1 MSPVQ
6 PGSPAAGPDD
16 RGLASAW
23 SWCAGLAL
31 LLLPLLLFD
40 RPYLQDFANHLSRVE
55 LTLAIDDPV
64 IAANYEVLPLRPG
77 NAAFDFFVRT
87 LSAVM
92 APVQAGKLFVI
103 LSLVLIGTGALA
115 LRRSFGLPIDL
126 PAIAALP
133 FLYSASFSFGFLTYL
148 MGMGLA
154 LHAMALWV
162 WTGRGP
168 PVLRVLC
175 VPAAILLATVHFYS
189 LGIFAIFAAA
199 ESWWRLGGA
208 TRWRSPGFWLRG
220 LADGLVFVPSLA
232 VLVFFGESAEL
243 SKTAAIKWSFGK
255 PIDLLIAGMGFGPW
269 WMSLL
274 ALGSWSAIL
283 VAALRDAAIRID
295 PRAALAGGAMLV
307 AFVLLPQRLGDLWSV
322 DWRIL
327 NCAVFVLL
335 AGVTIDRT
343 ARARVNL
350 AVAQILVLLA
360 VMAAA
365 LTSLWMPAVA
375 ARRDVL
381 ALTEAIPPGSRLFWV
396 VTNGATNH
404 RLQSRDYGIY
414 HVASNVAAP
423 RRLLV
428 STTFTLPGQ
437 HPLRF
442 RDPVLRSVGN
452 LSMLGARDL
461 EENLPGRRSPRLDD
475 IVTRFDY
482 VLLYGPPAI
491 DDVIYL
497 PLGRMKPVA
506 TRGGLRLY
514 AIDRPQR

>member
-1 MSPVQ
+1 MRLRP
-6 PGSPAAGPDD
+6 PGSPGAGPPA
-16 RGLASAW
+16 RGLVSAW

-31 LLLPLLLFD
+31 LLLPLVIFD
-40 RPYLQDFANHLSRVE
+40 RPYVQDFANHLSRVE
-55 LTLAIDDPV
+55 LTLAIADPA
-64 IAANYEVLPLRPG
+64 IAAHYEVVPLRPG
-77 NAAFDFFVRT
+77 NAAFDFFVRS
-87 LSAVM
+87 LSAIM
-92 APVQAGKLFVI
+92 TPAQAGKLFVI
-103 LSLVLIGTGALA
+103 LSLVLIGSGTLA

-133 FLYSASFSFGFLTYL
+133 FLYSASFAFGFLTYL

-162 WTGRGP
+162 WAGRGP
-168 PVLRVLC
+168 PVLRILC
-175 VPAAILLATVHFYS
+175 VAAALMLAAVHFYS

-199 ESWWRLGGA
+199 ETWWRLDGS
-208 TRWRSPGFWLRG
+208 TRWRSPWFWLRG
-220 LADGLVFVPSLA
+220 GADGLVFVPA
-232 VLVFFGESAEL
+232 VAMLLLFGESAEL
-243 SKTAAIKWSFGK
+243 ARTLVVEWSFGK

-274 ALGSWSAIL
+274 AFASWGAIL
-283 VAALRDAAIRID
+283 SWALHLGAIRID

-307 AFVLLPQRLGDLWSV
+307 TFLLLPQRLGDLWSV

-327 NCAVFVLL
+327 NGTVLVLL
-335 AGVTIDRT
+335 AGVSVEGVEQRRIN
-343 ARARVNL
+343 RAV
-350 AVAQILVLLA
+350 VQILALVA

-365 LTSLWMPAVA
+365 LTSLWLPAVA

-381 ALTEAIPPGSRLFWV
+381 AITEAIPPGSRLFWN
-396 VTNGATNH
+396 VTDRATAH
-404 RLQSRDYGIY
+404 RLQSMDYGIY

-442 RDPVLRSVGN
+442 RDPVLRHAGN

-461 EENLPGRRSPRLDD
+461 AENLPGRSGPRLDD
-475 IVTRFDY
+475 IVARFDY
-482 VLLYGPPAI
+482 VLLYGPPGL
-491 DDVIYL
+491 DDVVYL
-497 PLGRMKPVA
+497 PLFRMRPVA
-506 TRGGLRLY
+506 TRGNMRLY
-514 AIDRPQR
+514 AIDRSPR